1 MDYQKSLI
9 TADGIEVRHVATK
22 KHDSSKTA
30 QLYVSRNGE
39 GLSLSTRGLC
49 HVGTVVNRSEKQRLS
64 GSSRW
69 GAGLKFVHYG
79 TYVHRAVWMAWN
91 PYGYD
96 TIPKD
101 YQIHH
106 LNGIESDNCYDNLVC
121 LSDSEHKVW
130 DHRMHILRDKLGNLK
145 AVPYDR
151 LRELQAM
158 PTVELQYHLDHLQH
172 VDPEDQM
179 NYEITHHVE
188 FLEH

>member
-9 TADGIEVRHVATK
+9 TADGIEVRHVSTK
-22 KHDSSKTA
+22 KHCSSKTA

-49 HVGTVVNRSEKQRLS
+49 HAGTSKSRTEKQRLS

-69 GAGLKFVHYG
+69 GAVLKFVHYG

-91 PYGYD
+91 PFGYD
-96 TIPKD
+96 TIPEH

-106 LNGIESDNCYDNLVC
+106 LNGIESDNCFDNLVC
-121 LSDSEHKVW
+121 LSPKEHRHWDYRLKMIKQKFGKVT
-130 DHRMHILRDKLGNLK
+130 DIPYEGLRTM
-145 AVPYDR
+145 
-151 LRELQAM
+151 QAM
-158 PTVELQYHLDHLQH
+158 TNIELQYHLDHLQH

-179 NYEITHHVE
+179 NYELSHHCEV
-188 FLEH
+188 